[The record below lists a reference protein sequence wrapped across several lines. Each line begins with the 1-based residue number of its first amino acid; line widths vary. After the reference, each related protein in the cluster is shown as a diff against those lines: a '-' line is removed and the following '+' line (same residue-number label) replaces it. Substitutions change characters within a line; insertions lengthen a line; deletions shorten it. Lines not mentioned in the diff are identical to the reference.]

1 MARKRRPAAAQ
12 AASPARL
19 PDTRFASLKPL
30 KAGKRKAPARDS
42 SPAAP
47 QTEDLPV
54 DDAPADLDLFR
65 ASVGA
70 VQPIDDGQRAEINPP
85 RPAPIP
91 KARPL
96 AEEDDLPRRHAPPPE
111 RDEGAWFQHHMQDV
125 VPLPQDD
132 RSWQDHAP
140 SAADTKPPRPGTP
153 PPTDIMAWLAS
164 GTQPIKTA
172 NRADIANPPPVAAP
186 RLSEADEQAALRESM
201 EAPLSFEDRLD
212 MGDEAVFLRPGLP
225 RRVLTDLRRGRWV
238 VQGEIDLHGLTRDEA
253 RAALA
258 EFLAG
263 ALRRG
268 QRCVRVVHGK
278 GLRSPGK
285 VGILKQ
291 LSKGWLSQRE
301 EILAFCQARANE
313 GGSGAL
319 RVLLRAP
326 DKIRSA

>member
-1 MARKRRPAAAQ
+1 MARKRRPAAAR

-19 PDTRFASLKPL
+19 PDTRFASLKRI
-30 KAGKRKAPARDS
+30 KANKNKASEHAAP
-42 SPAAP
+42 PAATDAP
-47 QTEDLPV
+47 PV
-54 DDAPADLDLFR
+54 DETLPPPDLFR
-65 ASVGA
+65 ASVGDI
-70 VQPIDDGQRAEINPP
+70 QPIADTNRAEITPP
-85 RPAPIP
+85 RPRPVP
-91 KARPL
+91 KARPVE
-96 AEEDDLPRRHAPPPE
+96 ADDDLPRRHAPPPE
-111 RDEGAWFQHHMQDV
+111 HDEGAWFQHHMQDV

-132 RSWQDHAP
+132 RGWLDPVPRAETAKIVQP
-140 SAADTKPPRPGTP
+140 STP
-153 PPTDIMAWLAS
+153 QPNDIMSWLAS
-164 GTQPIKTA
+164 GTQPLKPA
-172 NRADIANPPPVAAP
+172 NRADIATPPPVAAP

-212 MGDEAVFLRPGLP
+212 MGDEAVFLRAGLP

-258 EFLAG
+258 EFLAS

-268 QRCVRVVHGK
+268 IRCVRVVHGK

-326 DKIRSA
+326 DKIRTP

>member
-1 MARKRRPAAAQ
+1 MARKRRPAAAP
-12 AASPARL
+12 AAAPARL
-19 PDTRFASLKPL
+19 PDGRFAALKPL
-30 KAGKRKAPARDS
+30 KAARRGAPARP
-42 SPAAP
+42 PA
-47 QTEDLPV
+47 PV
-54 DDAPADLDLFR
+54 DDDAAATPDAGVDADEALFR
-65 ASVGA
+65 TAIGA
-70 VQPIDDGQRAEINPP
+70 VQPIDDGNRADITPP
-85 RPAPIP
+85 RPAPRPKP
-91 KARPL
+91 KADEADTP
-96 AEEDDLPRRHAPPPE
+96 ALPRPAPPPAH
-111 RDEGAWFQHHMQDV
+111 DEAAWFQHQMQDV
-125 VPLPQDD
+125 TPLPADD
-132 RSWQDHAP
+132 RAWPRAP
-140 SAADTKPPRPGTP
+140 TPAAAPPEPAAA

-164 GTQPIKTA
+164 ATTPLKPA
-172 NRADIANPPPVAAP
+172 NRADVLTPPPVAAP
-186 RLSEADEQAALRESM
+186 RLREADEQAALRESL
-201 EAPLSFEDRLD
+201 ESPLSFEDRLD
-212 MGDEAVFLRPGLP
+212 MGDEAAFLRAGLP

-268 QRCVRVVHGK
+268 ERCVRVVHGK

-291 LSKGWLSQRE
+291 LSKGWLAQRE

-326 DKIRSA
+326 DKTRPA

>member
-12 AASPARL
+12 AALPARL
-19 PDTRFASLKPL
+19 PDTRFASLKQI
-30 KAGKRKAPARDS
+30 KAAKNKASERTPS
-42 SPAAP
+42 STAP
-47 QTEDLPV
+47 ETPPV
-54 DDAPADLDLFR
+54 DDTLPPPDLFR
-65 ASVGA
+65 ACVGDI
-70 VQPIDDGQRAEINPP
+70 VPIADSNRAELTPP
-85 RPAPIP
+85 RPRPVP
-91 KARPL
+91 KAKPVE
-96 AEEDDLPRRHAPPPE
+96 ADEDLPPRHAPPPE
-111 RDEGAWFQHHMQDV
+111 HDEIAWFQHHMQDV

-132 RSWQDHAP
+132 RGGLDKASP
-140 SAADTKPPRPGTP
+140 ADTKTPRPGTSL
-153 PPTDIMAWLAS
+153 PTDIMSWLAS
-164 GTQPIKTA
+164 GTQPIKPA
-172 NRADIANPPPVAAP
+172 NRADIATPPPVAAP

-326 DKIRSA
+326 DKIRPA